1 MTLISIISPN
11 DFPVLLGDLLISAP
25 ASNDGR
31 RVSLPSF
38 ISETRSEEL
47 TNGSFSIVG
56 LSQKVAVI
64 NDYLAVAWSGSKIAA
79 KGVLTDL
86 KENVPPTPMTSDDFF
101 KYLDS
106 LNYKETTELSLI
118 GLAIDAEGKIH
129 RFAQNHKLVKYDPLN
144 KIYVAGSGADDFVSH
159 LLESFPEDFKTSGEM
174 NAYSK
179 AISSVLIYG
188 GLLFFNEMNSR
199 SNLEYYYGGGFE
211 FVTPIRD
218 ADTDTVGLK
227 KIPEITTLFWI
238 DDQRSG
244 NITMAPVVFKQRY
257 IGDVLVIT
265 RCFLT
270 REHDN
275 KSKPITNYLITPVYE
290 DIDISEFANI
300 FLPNFNSLILIH
312 YILRITE
319 SGEQTV
325 GCMLNWNNALVKFK
339 GDDLNL
345 EIEVPRGFVDE
356 YLSLR
361 SEQ

>member
-25 ASNDGR
+25 ASNDGS
-31 RVSLPSF
+31 RVSLPSL
-38 ISETRSEEL
+38 IAETPSVEL

-79 KGVLTDL
+79 KAVLTDL

-106 LNYKETTELSLI
+106 LNYKETTELSLL
-118 GLAIDAEGKIH
+118 GLTIDAEGKLH
-129 RFAQNHKLVKYDPLN
+129 RFGQNHKLVKYDPLN
-144 KIYVAGSGADDFVSH
+144 NIYVAGSGADDFVSY
-159 LLESFPEDFKTSGEM
+159 LFEYFPEGFKSGGEM
-174 NAYSK
+174 NVYCE
-179 AISSVLIYG
+179 AISTVFIYARIS
-188 GLLFFNEMNSR
+188 FCNEMNSR
-199 SNLEYYYGGGFE
+199 SNFEHYYGGGFE

-218 ADTDTVGLK
+218 TDTDTVGLK
-227 KIPEITTLFWI
+227 KVPEITTLFWI

-244 NITMAPVVFKQRY
+244 NITMQPVVFKQRY

-270 REHDN
+270 RKHDN
-275 KSKPITNYLITPVYE
+275 KSKPVTNYFITPVYE
-290 DIDISEFANI
+290 DIDIREFAKV
-300 FLPNFNSLILIH
+300 FLPNFNSMILVH
-312 YILRITE
+312 YIFQITE
-319 SGEQTV
+319 SGEQKV
-325 GCMLNWNNALVKFK
+325 NCMLNWNNALVKFK

-345 EIEVPRGFVDE
+345 EIEVPKGFVDE

-361 SEQ
+361 SKQ